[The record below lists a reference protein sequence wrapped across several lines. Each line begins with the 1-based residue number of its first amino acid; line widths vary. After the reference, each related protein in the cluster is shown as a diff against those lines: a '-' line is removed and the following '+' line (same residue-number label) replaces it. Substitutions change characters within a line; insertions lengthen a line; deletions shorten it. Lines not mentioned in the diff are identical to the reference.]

1 MNGWVGLFLP
11 LVLAMAALAGLLALA
26 ARRLGCGRREARR
39 ALLCGALATA
49 AALAPYLA
57 GARFLPPTGRLGASP
72 PGAPASASAV
82 DPYDDQLNDAIL
94 QFLPWEIEIRRALA
108 AGHLPFWSE
117 RLDGGSSPWANPQ
130 AQALSPFALL
140 ARAAPLPHFLLVVL
154 ALRLLAAFSGTALL
168 ARRLGVGKHLALAA
182 AASYALGGAL
192 VGFAVFPHGGPAALA
207 PWSTLALVH
216 LARGGRT
223 GATTAAFLVAAT
235 LLAGHPVTAAGALAL
250 ALVVVAAARRRRA
263 LVARSFAPVLLALAL
278 GTLLAAPQLAPF
290 ARQFAESVKPGEVDA
305 RAVLAPGDAPIFSP
319 AAGAVAAA
327 ALNWQARLAPAPPAT
342 TSRAW
347 LPAVSIYGGLWL
359 VPFAALAL
367 LLPGARRL
375 ARPLVAFALVVLA
388 GALGFAPLVAAK
400 RALPLVAT
408 LQLPRLVPA
417 ALLALALAAG
427 LAARHAR
434 RAPRL
439 GPALLFASAAT
450 SLALAPRGFVAA
462 TWLEL
467 ALALFVLQRRPRLG
481 RAVVALVVALDL
493 VSFDA
498 VVLPRGDPGQ
508 LYAPSPL
515 VERLVAL
522 AAAPGG
528 PWRATG
534 AAYLVYPSTLP
545 AYGLAEPRP
554 NDPPLVPRG
563 QALALEATLGFVPV
577 SRAYFSPLTHPEH
590 PFLDFLAVRALLAPD
605 SLPVPQRMRRVD
617 SGEWP
622 GLAIWENPA
631 ALPLAFLP
639 RTIAR
644 VPRGDLP
651 AWLASLD
658 DPRRVAVGDAKDPLI
673 ESLATSNGASSSGV
687 GTERLGTNGY
697 RLTVLGLGTRLVAT
711 SLPALPGWSATADGR
726 ALERVT
732 IDAGYL
738 GIVVPA
744 GSGVVELAFLP
755 AGVAAGTA
763 AAALASTVLAWR
775 WLRRRYAGLG
785 RRRG

>member
-1 MNGWVGLFLP
+1 MTGWIGLWLP
-11 LVLAMAALAGLLALA
+11 LVLAMAALAGILALA
-26 ARRLGCGRREARR
+26 ARRLGCPRREVRR
-39 ALLCGALATA
+39 ALLLGALAAA

-57 GARFLPPTGRLGASP
+57 GARFLPPTGKLGASL
-72 PGAPASASAV
+72 PGAPTSPLAV

-168 ARRLGVGKHLALAA
+168 ARRLGTGRHLALAV

-207 PWSTLALVH
+207 PWLTLALLH

-223 GATTAAFLVAAT
+223 GAATAALLAAAT
-235 LLAGHPVTAAGALAL
+235 LLAGHPVTAAGAIAF

-263 LVARSFAPVLLALAL
+263 PSGRSFAPVLLALVL

-290 ARQFAESVKPGEVDA
+290 VRQFAASVKPGEVDA
-305 RAVLAPGDAPIFSP
+305 REGLPRRDTPLVSP
-319 AAGAVAAA
+319 AAGAVVAA
-327 ALNWQARLAPAPPAT
+327 ALNPQARLAPAPPANEA
-342 TSRAW
+342 RAW

-359 VPFAALAL
+359 VPFAVLAL
-367 LLPGARRL
+367 FPPGARRL

-408 LQLPRLVPA
+408 LQLPRLAPA
-417 ALLALALAAG
+417 ALLALA
-427 LAARHAR
+427 
-434 RAPRL
+434 
-439 GPALLFASAAT
+439 
-450 SLALAPRGFVAA
+450 PRGLVAA

-467 ALALFVLQRRPRLG
+467 ALACLLLLRRPRLG
-481 RAVVALVVALDL
+481 RALVALVVALDL
-493 VSFDA
+493 VTFDA
-498 VVLPRGDPGQ
+498 VALPRGEPGQ
-508 LYAPSPL
+508 LYPPSPL
-515 VERLVAL
+515 VERLAAL

-534 AAYLVYPSTLP
+534 AAYLAYPSTLP

-563 QALALEATLGFVPV
+563 QALALESTLGFAPV
-577 SRAYFSPLTHPEH
+577 SRAYFSPLAHPEH

-605 SLPVPQRMRRVD
+605 SLPVPARMRRVD
-617 SGEWP
+617 AGEWP

-639 RTIAR
+639 RRIER

-651 AWLASLD
+651 AWLAALE
-658 DPRRVAVGDAKDPLI
+658 DPRRVAVGYAEDPLL
-673 ESLATSNGASSSGV
+673 ESLATTGGESSPGV
-687 GTERLGTNGY
+687 GAERLGTNGY

-711 SLPALPGWSATADGR
+711 SLPALPGWSAAADGR
-726 ALERVT
+726 ALERLK

-738 GIVVPA
+738 GIVVPE
-744 GSGVVELAFLP
+744 GSGVVELAFVP
-755 AGVAAGTA
+755 AGTA
-763 AAALASTVLAWR
+763 AGATAAALASTVLAWG
-775 WLRRRYAGLG
+775 WLRRRYAGL
-785 RRRG
+785 RRRARRSPTCAPPGAR